1 MHNIHM
7 ATIAQLQAG
16 DSLEQSC
23 NLLFLFNRLY
33 MAFMASMLLV

>member
-1 MHNIHM
+1 LPQM
-7 ATIAQLQAG
+7 QAD

>member
-1 MHNIHM
+1 MHTYVLI
-7 ATIAQLQAG
+7 IAQMAAG
-16 DSLEQSC
+16 DFLEQSC